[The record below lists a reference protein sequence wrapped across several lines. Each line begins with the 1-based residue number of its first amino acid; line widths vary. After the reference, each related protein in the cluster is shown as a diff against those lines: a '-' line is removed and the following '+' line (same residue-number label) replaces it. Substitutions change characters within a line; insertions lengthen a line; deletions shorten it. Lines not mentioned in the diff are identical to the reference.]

1 MNFLNNLYV
10 PETTFEFFI
19 VKFGLFLS
27 YLIVVPFVSVLFG
40 TLLFSLI
47 HVHKSNLYNN
57 IQYLKFAEYIS
68 KITFK
73 NIWTKLLLGL
83 LPFFGFVFFYAQLFS
98 NEVKSAQNLT
108 FAFFLFVIGLL
119 LATIYTKGYD
129 RVDLKNFTDS
139 INESK
144 KPLGILVKIG
154 WLGLLFIM
162 LSSIILIGYSQNLLF
177 PENSGISG
185 LMNTI
190 FTSANFLFII
200 LFLTIAFALTSA
212 VVLGRMNRTKEN
224 YEFKDYAKEFTIKTG
239 TIFAIAQS
247 IIFVAY
253 LFSVN
258 VGAFSISYLLT
269 SFIVLVIMLIINV
282 QFYLN
287 YQDRNLKST
296 SIVFIF
302 LLLFTVLLYNSQLAS
317 ENARK
322 EKIVKNSNEITIF

>member
-190 FTSANFLFII
+190 FTSANFLFK
-200 LFLTIAFALTSA
+200 
-212 VVLGRMNRTKEN
+212 TKIT
-224 YEFKDYAKEFTIKTG
+224 KMLLKTA
-239 TIFAIAQS
+239 T
-247 IIFVAY
+247 
-253 LFSVN
+253 
-258 VGAFSISYLLT
+258 
-269 SFIVLVIMLIINV
+269 
-282 QFYLN
+282 
-287 YQDRNLKST
+287 
-296 SIVFIF
+296 
-302 LLLFTVLLYNSQLAS
+302 
-317 ENARK
+317 
-322 EKIVKNSNEITIF
+322 